1 MSSRLK
7 QLSLLVLIGA
17 VLVSGSLIAAQDT
30 VTRALSPGVT
40 ATSQLEGD
48 NITQVFTVSASS
60 GQSVNVTVTTEAGA
74 TLALVMTDSTG
85 AALGQA
91 AASAADEAVTLEN
104 ITIPASGTYFVTVF
118 NASGLPTA
126 AIGFDITLEVG
137 SAEAT
142 VEAPIEGQLLTATG
156 LSFELSWDTV
166 ANLDLEVRDP
176 VGGSLFWE
184 TPSVTSG
191 GTFSA
196 NANGSC
202 TTLSQTASEQATW
215 PAGAVPAG
223 SYEMIVYFQQQADCP
238 NSSPAN
244 LTLTVTLDSEQ
255 VSEVSATIQP
265 DQIYLASVVVN
276 TDGTV
281 DAGVNG
287 VKINPPSITGLAL
300 TSPVAL
306 TQNTAV
312 TGILTAQQP
321 YVAYGFA
328 AQAGDV
334 ISVQMDANSGSLDTL
349 LLLVDPNGNIIDS
362 NDDREV
368 GNTNSLISNFS
379 VILAGNYTVVAT
391 RYGQALGGTEG
402 NYTLT
407 LNGAVTT
414 PTSTGTATANIQA
427 PVFDTVPRG
436 SVEVSLQWS
445 SNADI
450 QLLVRDPQG
459 NPIYDG
465 VPTSPIGGA
474 IASSGND
481 NCVLAPDGA
490 PLTYIY
496 WPEGRLPT
504 AGPYEIE
511 VLYQSNCNDTTPV
524 QFVLT
529 VVANGQVVLQQN
541 EPLQV
546 DQRYVISYNIA
557 LDGTIE
563 VGEGGVFGTKQRPDA
578 ASLLTDVVTELP
590 TAPILANGTPVTGS
604 IRLTNKFDVYT
615 FVGSAGQV
623 VTLGLERLN
632 GTLDPVVF
640 LIGPGGDQITQN
652 DDASAETNN
661 SAINNFILPVDG
673 QYTVIA
679 THFGGQYGVTAGD
692 YRLTLR
698 LN

>member
-7 QLSLLVLIGA
+7 QLSLLVLIG
-17 VLVSGSLIAAQDT
+17 VLLLSGGLIVAQET
-30 VTRALSPGVT
+30 TNRALTPGVT
-40 ATSQLEGD
+40 ATSQLDAD
-48 NITQVFTVSASS
+48 NITQVFTLSASS
-60 GQSVNVTVTTEAGA
+60 GQSVSVTVTTEAGA
-74 TLALVMTDSTG
+74 TLAVVMTDATG
-85 AALGQA
+85 SPLGQA
-91 AASAADEAVTLEN
+91 AASAADESVTLEN
-104 ITIPASGTYFVTVF
+104 IAIPTSGTYFVTVF
-118 NASGLPTA
+118 NADGLPAA
-126 AIGFDITLEVG
+126 AIDFAVTLELG

-142 VEAPIEGQLLTATG
+142 VEAPIAGQVLTATG
-156 LSFELSWDTV
+156 MTFQLSWDTV

-184 TPSVTSG
+184 TPTVASG

-196 NANGSC
+196 NANGAC
-202 TTLSQTASEQATW
+202 NALSETASEQATW

-223 SYEMIVYFQQQADCP
+223 SYEMIVYFQQQDDCP

-255 VSEVSATIQP
+255 VSEVTATIQP

-287 VKINPPSITGLAL
+287 VKVDPPTITGLNLASP
-300 TSPVAL
+300 TSIAQNVA
-306 TQNTAV
+306 A
-312 TGILTAQQP
+312 TGVLTARQP

-334 ISVQMDANSGSLDTL
+334 VSVQMDATSGSLDTL
-349 LLLVDPNGNIIDS
+349 LLLVDPNGNIVDS

-368 GNTNSLISNFS
+368 GNTNSSISNFS
-379 VILAGNYTVVAT
+379 VILAGNYVVVAT

-402 NYTLT
+402 DYSLT
-407 LNGAVTT
+407 LSGAVTAT
-414 PTSTGTATANIQA
+414 ATGTQTSNIQV
-427 PVFDTVPRG
+427 PVFDNVPRG

-445 SNADI
+445 TSADI

-465 VPTSPIGGA
+465 QPTSSIGGA
-474 IASSGND
+474 IASTGND
-481 NCVLAPDGA
+481 SCVLATDGA

-511 VLYQSNCNDTTPV
+511 VLYQNNCNDTTPV

-529 VVANGQVVLQQN
+529 VVANGQVILQQN

-546 DQRYVISYNIA
+546 DQRYVISYNIG
-557 LDGTIE
+557 LDGTITA
-563 VGEGGVFGTKQRPDA
+563 GEGGVFGTKQRPDA

-590 TAPILANGTPVTGS
+590 SAPALANGTPVTGS

-615 FVGSAGQV
+615 FDGTAGQV
-623 VTLGLERLN
+623 ATIGLERLN

-652 DDASAETNN
+652 DDASLETTN

-679 THFGGQYGVTAGD
+679 THFGGEYGVTAGD

>member
-7 QLSLLVLIGA
+7 QLSLLVLMGA
-17 VLVSGSLIAAQDT
+17 ILLSGGLIFAQDAAS
-30 VTRALSPGVT
+30 RALTPNVT
-40 ATSQLEGD
+40 SEGQLDAD
-48 NITQVFTVSASS
+48 NITQVFTVAASS
-60 GQSVNVTVTTEAGA
+60 GQSVSVTATTESGA
-74 TLALVMTDSTG
+74 TLALVMTDATG
-85 AALGQA
+85 ASLGQA
-91 AASAADEAVTLEN
+91 AASAADEAVALEN
-104 ITIPASGTYFVTVF
+104 ISIPTSGTYFVTVF
-118 NASGLPTA
+118 NAAGLPVA
-126 AIGFDITLEVG
+126 AIDFTITLEVG

-142 VEAPIEGQLLTATG
+142 AEAPVEGQVLTATG
-156 LSFELSWDTV
+156 LEFELSWDTV

-184 TPSVTSG
+184 TPSVESG

-196 NANGSC
+196 NANGAC
-202 TTLSQTASEQATW
+202 NALSEAASERATW
-215 PAGAVPAG
+215 PSGAVPAG
-223 SYEMIVYFQQQADCP
+223 SYEMIVYFQQQEDCP
-238 NSSPAN
+238 NSNPAN

-255 VSEVSATIQP
+255 VSEVTATIQP

-281 DAGVNG
+281 DTGVNG
-287 VKINPPSITGLAL
+287 VKVDPPSITGLNLA
-300 TSPVAL
+300 SPLAL
-306 TQNTAV
+306 TQNTAAN
-312 TGILTAQQP
+312 GILTAQQP
-321 YVAYGFA
+321 YVVYGFA
-328 AQAGDV
+328 AQSGDV
-334 ISVQMDANSGSLDTL
+334 VSIQMDATSGSLDTQM
-349 LLLVDPNGNIIDS
+349 LLVDPNGNVVAS

-368 GNTNSLISNFS
+368 GNTNSFISNYS
-379 VILAGNYTVVAT
+379 VILAGDYSVIAT

-402 NYTLT
+402 DFTLT
-407 LNGAVTT
+407 LTGAVTAT
-414 PTSTGTATANIQA
+414 VTGTQTADIQV

-436 SVEVSLQWS
+436 SVEVSLQWNTS
-445 SNADI
+445 ADI

-459 NPIYDG
+459 NAIYDG
-465 VPTSPIGGA
+465 EPTSPIGGA
-474 IASSGND
+474 IASTGND
-481 NCVLAPDGA
+481 SCVLAVDGA

-541 EPLQV
+541 EPLQT
-546 DQRYVISYNIA
+546 DERYVVSYNIG
-557 LDGTIE
+557 LDGAITA
-563 VGEGGVFGTKQRPDA
+563 GEGGVFGTKQRPDA
-578 ASLLTDVVTELP
+578 SSLLTDVVTELP
-590 TAPILANGTPVTGS
+590 TAPVIANGTPVTGS

-615 FVGSAGQV
+615 FDGTAGQV
-623 VTLGLERLN
+623 ATIGLERLN

-652 DDASAETNN
+652 DDASLETTN

-673 QYTVIA
+673 QYTIIA
-679 THFGGQYGVTAGD
+679 THFGGEYGVTAGD